1 MIHPLLSTMVSMNAD
16 PNSSES
22 SEKADSDFEAF
33 LARSTTL
40 PDVTITL
47 IEFASEELA
56 NQLAGILRAHLS
68 IFGRILD
75 LSGLAQVYVSYDY
88 RSTLATLER
97 GFETNRP
104 LSPTEDE
111 VAVGIAMAPAVVRE
125 GKVKSVIVLSAPHFA
140 SLLPSQE
147 VPENGSKL
155 DQLRDLVVHTLG
167 HECGHVHDRE
177 LQARCFPEVLLKQS
191 WSPAQDALVGTAFAC
206 WEEYIAS
213 RLSAPWGNEHTA
225 PGFED
230 AFCSRL
236 ENAWSTM
243 VRSIRLY
250 RMHGDV
256 PRVLAE
262 VASQIR
268 MVAMYG
274 SYLVGH
280 LAGLDQ
286 ALETAAPNASALLKA
301 NQPFERF
308 MKRLEKECDSL
319 YSTHGSW
326 ADTKVFD
333 TLTEAVHDLYKEV
346 GLTFRETENGTC
358 LDIPH
363 RADTMP
369 TLTEFGEFQQQQIR
383 KHIADAVNGTET
395 TNPVAKP

>member
-1 MIHPLLSTMVSMNAD
+1 MRELDMFLFEGLTKVWVRNRREALRNRASDGEALSTQVIHPSLSTMVSMNAD

-22 SEKADSDFEAF
+22 NEKADSDFEAF
-33 LARSTTL
+33 LARPTTL

-47 IEFASEELA
+47 IGFASEELA
-56 NQLAGILRAHLS
+56 NQLAAILRAHLS

-140 SLLPSQE
+140 SLLQSQE
-147 VPENGSKL
+147 TPENVSEL
-155 DQLRDLVVHTLG
+155 EQLRDLVVHTLG

-191 WSPAQDALVGTAFAC
+191 WSPAQEALVGTAFAC

-213 RLSAPWGNEHTA
+213 RLSAPWGNEQTV

-236 ENAWSTM
+236 ESAWATM
-243 VRSIRLY
+243 VRSIRHY
-250 RMHGDV
+250 RCMGM
-256 PRVLAE
+256 
-262 VASQIR
+262 S
-268 MVAMYG
+268 
-274 SYLVGH
+274 
-280 LAGLDQ
+280 
-286 ALETAAPNASALLKA
+286 
-301 NQPFERF
+301 
-308 MKRLEKECDSL
+308 
-319 YSTHGSW
+319 
-326 ADTKVFD
+326 ADTGRGCVP
-333 TLTEAVHDLYKEV
+333 EPHDRNVRFLPCRSSCGIGSSSGDGGDEGRRLV
-346 GLTFRETENGTC
+346 QLQSS
-358 LDIPH
+358 L
-363 RADTMP
+363 
-369 TLTEFGEFQQQQIR
+369 
-383 KHIADAVNGTET
+383 
-395 TNPVAKP
+395 